1 MIGKSV
7 SHYTVLKKLGGGG
20 MGVVYLAEDDRL
32 RRKVAI
38 KFLPEELM
46 GQPGMFERFQ
56 REARTASALSHPHIC
71 TIYDIG
77 EHRGQ
82 PFMVMELLE
91 GMTLKHKIGG
101 QPMRPEQ
108 VIELGYQ
115 IVDALEAAHAEGIV
129 HRDLK
134 PANIFMTDR
143 GDAKILDFGL
153 AKVIEAR
160 STEKSRSLLEEAETE
175 LVSDQLTQPGATLGT
190 TAYMSPEQIRGEELD
205 ERSDIF
211 SLGIVLFEM
220 ATGSQ
225 PFSGATTGI
234 VVDQILNRP
243 PVPASQILPDL
254 PPGLVAVLDKTLEK
268 ERALRYQSAKELRVD
283 LGRLRRDTMS
293 MPVPA
298 RRAAGP
304 AAGRRRRWLGSAA
317 VAAAVTLALAVAL
330 WLRAPDPVAE
340 AERASIAVLP
350 FANLSPDP
358 ENAFFADGIT
368 EEIVSQLSTIHALT
382 VVSSSSATA
391 YRASEKSLGEIG
403 RELGVASLL
412 KGSVRR
418 DADEVRITGQLID
431 AGTDRLLWSATYQR
445 ELDDIFAIQSEVAE
459 RIASALEVELT
470 AAEAANLRKRPTA
483 SLTAYD
489 YYLKGLQYYHRFRR
503 EDNERAIELFE
514 KALEEDPAFA
524 LAFAGRADAY
534 YQRAERFGFPIE
546 WLEHGLRDARRAVE
560 LDPTL
565 AEAYKALGNAHSGL
579 GADDESLAAYLEAV
593 EIGPNYPTAITNIG
607 VAYENMGRLDE
618 ALRWYEQAV
627 ALDPRSPVAN
637 AFVGEAYVF
646 LGMDD
651 DARAWYDRA
660 LELEPDSVEVRS
672 RLGSLYLNRGEYRR
686 VLELAEEILS
696 SSPDEPTG
704 LTMAG
709 MAHWF
714 AGRDDRAEELFR
726 AALEGDWWTWSRV
739 ALARILWESGRR
751 EESRSVLTPIEEFL
765 LSQAAEEPVPAWVHA
780 NLARVH
786 AIRGERERAYGEL
799 EAAVDRGLDNYRAL
813 ARDPSFEELHGEERF
828 RRAMAR
834 VESRIGAMRRRVEE
848 RGAAAGP

>member
-1 MIGKSV
+1 
-7 SHYTVLKKLGGGG
+7 
-20 MGVVYLAEDDRL
+20 MGVVYLAEDKRL
-32 RRKVAI
+32 GRSVAI
-38 KFLPEELM
+38 KFLPEELT

-56 REARTASALSHPHIC
+56 REARTASALNHPHIC
-71 TIYDIG
+71 TIHDIG

-82 PFMVMELLE
+82 PFLVMELLE
-91 GMTLKHKIGG
+91 GKTLKHGIGG
-101 QPMRPEQ
+101 QPMPPEL
-108 VIELGYQ
+108 VIELAYQ
-115 IVDALEAAHAEGIV
+115 ITDALEAAHAEGII

-153 AKVIEAR
+153 AKVIEGK
-160 STEKSRSLLEEAETE
+160 STEKSRSLLERAETE
-175 LVSDQLTQPGATLGT
+175 LATDQLTQPGATLGT
-190 TAYMSPEQIRGEELD
+190 TAYMSPEQIRGEALD

-225 PFSGATTGI
+225 PFSGATSGI
-234 VVDQILNRP
+234 IVDQILNRP
-243 PVPASQILPDL
+243 PAPASQLQPDL
-254 PPGLVAVLDKTLEK
+254 PPGLEAVLEKTLEK
-268 ERALRYQSAKELRVD
+268 DRSRRYQSAKELKAD
-283 LGRLRRDTMS
+283 LGRLRRDSMS
-293 MPVPA
+293 APVPPRPA
-298 RRAAGP
+298 SGGRP
-304 AAGRRRRWLGSAA
+304 AADRRRRWVGAAA
-317 VAAAVTLALAVAL
+317 VAAALALALTLALR
-330 WLRAPDPVAE
+330 LRAPEPAAE
-340 AERASIAVLP
+340 TDRASIAVLP

-358 ENAFFADGIT
+358 ENAFFSDGIT

-382 VVSSSSATA
+382 VVSSSSAT
-391 YRASEKSLGEIG
+391 RDLPREKSLGEIG

-431 AGTDRLLWSATYQR
+431 ARTDRLLWSATYQR

-459 RIASALEVELT
+459 RIASALEIELT
-470 AAEAANLRKRPTA
+470 AAEAAGLRKRPTA

-514 KALEEDPAFA
+514 KALEEDPTFA
-524 LAFAGRADAY
+524 PAFAGRADAY

-546 WLEHGLRDARRAVE
+546 WLEHSLRDARRAVE

-579 GADDESLAAYLEAV
+579 GANDESLEAYLKAV
-593 EIGPNYPTAITNIG
+593 ELRPNYPSAITNIG
-607 VAYENMGRLDE
+607 VAYENMSRLDE
-618 ALRWYEQAV
+618 ALGWYKKSV
-627 ALDPRSPVAN
+627 ALDPRAPVAN

-646 LGMDD
+646 LGMD
-651 DARAWYDRA
+651 AEAHAWYDRA

-672 RLGSLYLNRGEYRR
+672 RLGSLYLNRGEYER
-686 VLELAEEILS
+686 VLELAEEILG
-696 SSPDEPTG
+696 SSPAEPTG

-714 AGRDDRAEELFR
+714 AGRDARAEELFR

-751 EESRSVLTPIEEFL
+751 EESRTVLAPIEEFL
-765 LSQAAEEPVPAWVHA
+765 RVQAGEEPVPAWVHA

-786 AIRGERERAYGEL
+786 AIRGERVRAYEAL
-799 EAAVDRGLDNYRAL
+799 EAAVERGLDNYRAL
-813 ARDPSFEELHGEERF
+813 ARDPSFEELHAEERF

-848 RGAAAGP
+848 RERAAGP